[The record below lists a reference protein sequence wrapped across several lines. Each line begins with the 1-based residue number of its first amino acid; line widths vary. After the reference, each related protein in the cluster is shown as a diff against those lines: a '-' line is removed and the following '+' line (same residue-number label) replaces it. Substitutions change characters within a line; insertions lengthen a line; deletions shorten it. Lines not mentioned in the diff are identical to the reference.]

1 MSEGDNVWRSDSSG
15 FISGY
20 FIFTN
25 EECNGQIGMKRLHEK
40 LGERIYLG
48 QAITEDSKL
57 FLLLL
62 LLLLLLDSFHFIPS
76 YRSHRLKVLS
86 ERAANR

>member
-48 QAITEDSKL
+48 QAITNYFYYYYYYYYCLIHST
-57 FLLLL
+57 
-62 LLLLLLDSFHFIPS
+62 SF
-76 YRSHRLKVLS
+76 
-86 ERAANR
+86 RATDLID